1 MPELPEVEFVA
12 RQLRDDL
19 VGRRIRRAEVF
30 WPRAIQG
37 LGVPEFEAGLAGRV
51 VTAIGRRGKYL
62 LIYLDDGAVLLVHR
76 RMSGNLR
83 LAASDEDEPY
93 VRVAVTLDDGRRL
106 LYTDPRKFGRL
117 ALARVEELPTLFAA
131 LGPEPLDPSFTVE
144 ALAAR
149 LAGRRGPIKATLVDQ
164 SVVAG
169 LGNIYADEALFRAG
183 IHPLRPAGSL
193 DPAEVAALH
202 MGIVGVLRAGI
213 EHGGTTFSR
222 YRDAYGESGTNRQ
235 HLEVYQRTGEPCP
248 RCGTPIERIVVGQRG
263 THFCPSCQ
271 RARPTSGTGQAR
283 RRPAT

>member
-19 VGRRIRRAEVF
+19 VGRRIRRAKVF

-37 LGVPEFEAGLAGRV
+37 LAVPEFDAGLAGRV

-83 LAASDEDEPY
+83 LAAPDEDEPY
-93 VRVAVTLDDGRRL
+93 VRVAVMLDDDRRL

-117 ALARVEELPTLFAA
+117 ALARAEELPALFAA

-149 LAGRRGPIKATLVDQ
+149 LAGRRGPIKAALVDQ

-169 LGNIYADEALFRAG
+169 PGEIYPGQARLSPRLP
-183 IHPLRPAGSL
+183 PLRPA
-193 DPAEVAALH
+193 
-202 MGIVGVLRAGI
+202 
-213 EHGGTTFSR
+213 
-222 YRDAYGESGTNRQ
+222 
-235 HLEVYQRTGEPCP
+235 
-248 RCGTPIERIVVGQRG
+248 
-263 THFCPSCQ
+263 
-271 RARPTSGTGQAR
+271 RPPG
-283 RRPAT
+283 

>member
-12 RQLRDDL
+12 RQLRADL

-30 WPRAIQG
+30 WPRAIQW
-37 LGVPEFEAGLAGRV
+37 LAVPEFEAGLAGRV
-51 VTAIGRRGKYL
+51 VTAIDRRGKYL

-83 LAASDEDEPY
+83 LAAPDEDEPY
-93 VRVAVTLDDGRRL
+93 VRVAITLDDGRRL

-117 ALARVEELPTLFAA
+117 ALARAEELPALFAA
-131 LGPEPLDPSFTVE
+131 LGPEPLDASFTVE

-149 LAGRRGPIKATLVDQ
+149 LAGRRGPIKAALLDQ
-164 SVVAG
+164 SVVSG

-183 IHPLRPAGSL
+183 LHPLRPAGSL
-193 DPAEVAALH
+193 DSAEVAALLA
-202 MGIVGVLRAGI
+202 GIVGALRAGI

-222 YRDAYGESGTNRQ
+222 YRDAYGESRMNRQ
-235 HLEVYQRTGEPCP
+235 HLQVYQRTGEPCH
-248 RCGTPIERIVVGQRG
+248 RCGTPIERIVVAQRG

-271 RARPTSGTGQAR
+271 R
-283 RRPAT
+283 

>member
-19 VGRRIRRAEVF
+19 VGQRIRRAEVF

-37 LGVPEFEAGLAGRV
+37 LDVPEFEAGLAGRV

-83 LAASDEDEPY
+83 LTAPDEDEPY

-117 ALARVEELPTLFAA
+117 ALARAEELPALFAA
-131 LGPEPLDPSFTVE
+131 LGPEPLDPTFTVE

-149 LAGRRGPIKATLVDQ
+149 LAGRRGPIKAALLDQ

-183 IHPLRPAGSL
+183 LHPLRPAGSL
-193 DPAEVAALH
+193 DSAEVAALH
-202 MGIVGVLRAGI
+202 TGIVGALRAGI

-222 YRDAYGESGTNRQ
+222 YRDVYGESGTNRQ
-235 HLEVYQRTGEPCP
+235 HLEVYQRTGEPCLH
-248 RCGTPIERIVVGQRG
+248 CGTPIERIVVAQRG
-263 THFCPSCQ
+263 THFCPHCQ
-271 RARPTSGTGQAR
+271 RAHPTSGTGQAR
-283 RRPAT
+283 RRRAT